1 MLFVIQPPNAKHTNV
16 QTMLDI
22 ADIVAATI
30 GWLYGRGGNTKSSS
44 ITEDVRNTDLAAL
57 LKCILACF
65 RIGRWV

>member
-1 MLFVIQPPNAKHTNV
+1 
-16 QTMLDI
+16 MLDI

-57 LKCILACF
+57 LKCILVCF